1 MHCRALFPSLSK
13 GLTFIEG
20 QGSTCCVHMK
30 LWDAPRSMNVM
41 PEPPLRSNHQDC
53 DNPRFCTTPHG
64 WQGPRHRAKADCHSP
79 PRKRCDSCGGGG
91 CPRKLYCSS
100 GGLEKH
106 VGRNRLARALAISTD
121 ARGRNQQT
129 ADTTISPAIIRRVSC
144 SALAP
149 ARLIAIASSTP
160 GKTWAGAQVSA
171 DRILAA

>member
-1 MHCRALFPSLSK
+1 MWAPLLRRSAL
-13 GLTFIEG
+13 
-20 QGSTCCVHMK
+20 M
-30 LWDAPRSMNVM
+30 A
-41 PEPPLRSNHQDC
+41 EPPLRSNHQGC

-100 GGLEKH
+100 GGLEEH

-129 ADTTISPAIIRRVSC
+129 ADITISPAIIRRVSC

-149 ARLIAIASSTP
+149 ARLIAIPSSTP